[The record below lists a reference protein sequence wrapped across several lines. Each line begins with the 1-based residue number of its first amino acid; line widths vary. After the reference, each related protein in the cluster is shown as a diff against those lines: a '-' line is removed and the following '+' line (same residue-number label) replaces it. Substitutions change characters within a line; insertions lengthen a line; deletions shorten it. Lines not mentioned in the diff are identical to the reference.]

1 MNKNPAPNIAVIKL
15 SALGDIVHAVVIL
28 QFIKKYLP
36 KATITWFAD
45 AKFSEILFLCPQI
58 SRVVSL
64 PLKNGEYKKSLELI
78 ASAKQEEKFDYVID
92 LQGLI
97 KSAAVAKLLGKNS
110 YGFDK
115 FSAKE
120 PLAALFYKHKFSCDY
135 AQNIILRNL
144 SLTAFALGFSFSE
157 DEILAK
163 QPCFS
168 VSQSKFKSLKKKILI
183 APFASEPSKIYDKFG
198 DVIALL
204 DEPQNEIFVCFNG
217 EKEGKEA
224 LNLIKN
230 SSAKS
235 LSLNLKELVSFISS
249 CDLVIGNDS
258 GVTHIA
264 WAQNRPS
271 IALFGNRPAE
281 RNAFA
286 SPVNLTLDA
295 GKKVDARKINKSD
308 FCVRDIAPQAIA
320 NAAKSLLRKDLNEK

>member
-28 QFIKKYLP
+28 QFIEKHLP
-36 KATITWFAD
+36 KAKITWFAD

-78 ASAKQEEKFDYVID
+78 ASAKQEGKFDYVID
-92 LQGLI
+92 LQGLL
-97 KSAAVAKLLGKNS
+97 KSAAVAKILGKNS

-115 FSAKE
+115 FSVKE
-120 PLAALFYKHKFSCDY
+120 PLAALFYGHKFNCDY
-135 AQNIILRNL
+135 AKNIILRNL

-168 VSQSKFKSLKKKILI
+168 ARQSKFDGSKKKILI
-183 APFASEPSKIYDKFG
+183 APFASEPSKIYDKFE

-217 EKEGKEA
+217 EKEEKEA

-230 SSAKS
+230 SNAKTLN
-235 LSLNLKELVSFISS
+235 LSLKELVSFISS

-271 IALFGNRPAE
+271 ITLFGNRPAE
-281 RNAFA
+281 RNAYA
-286 SPVNLTLDA
+286 TPVNLTIDA
-295 GKKVDARKINKSD
+295 GKKIDAKKIDKSD

-320 NAAKSLLRKDLNEK
+320 SAAKRLLDA

>member
-28 QFIKKYLP
+28 QFIKKHLP
-36 KATITWFAD
+36 QAKITWFAD

-78 ASAKQEEKFDYVID
+78 TSAKQEGKFDYVID
-92 LQGLI
+92 LQGLL

-115 FSAKE
+115 FSVKE
-120 PLAALFYKHKFSCDY
+120 PLAALFYGHKFSCDY
-135 AQNIILRNL
+135 AKNIILRNL
-144 SLTAFALGFSFSE
+144 GLVAFALGFSFRE

-168 VSQSKFKSLKKKILI
+168 TSQSKFDSSKKKILI
-183 APFASEPSKIYDKFG
+183 APFASEPSKIYDKFS

-204 DEPQNEIFVCFNG
+204 DDAQNEIFVCFNG
-217 EKEGKEA
+217 EKEEKEA

-230 SSAKS
+230 SNAKTLN
-235 LSLNLKELVSFISS
+235 LSLKELVSFISS
-249 CDLVIGNDS
+249 CELVIGNDS

-271 IALFGNRPAE
+271 ITLFGNRPAE
-281 RNAFA
+281 RNAYA
-286 SPVNLTLDA
+286 TPVNLTLDA
-295 GKKVDARKINKSD
+295 GKKIDAKKIDKSD
-308 FCVRDIAPQAIA
+308 FCVRDIVPQTIA
-320 NAAKSLLRKDLNEK
+320 NAAKRLLDA

>member
-1 MNKNPAPNIAVIKL
+1 MSKNLSPNIAVIKL

-28 QFIKKYLP
+28 QFIEKHLP
-36 KATITWFAD
+36 KAKITWFVD

-78 ASAKQEEKFDYVID
+78 ASAKQEGKFDYIID
-92 LQGLI
+92 LQGLL

-115 FSAKE
+115 FSVKE
-120 PLAALFYKHKFSCDY
+120 PLAAMFYKHKFSCDY
-135 AQNIILRNL
+135 GENIILRNL
-144 SLTAFALGFSFSE
+144 GLVAFALGFSFSE

-168 VSQSKFKSLKKKILI
+168 ASQSKFDSSKKKILI
-183 APFASEPSKIYDKFG
+183 APFASEPSKIYDKFS

-217 EKEGKEA
+217 EKEEKEA

-230 SSAKS
+230 SNAKTLN
-235 LSLNLKELVSFISS
+235 LSLKELVSFISS

-295 GKKVDARKINKSD
+295 GKKIDAKKIDKSD

-320 NAAKSLLRKDLNEK
+320 NAAKRLLDA

>member
-28 QFIKKYLP
+28 QFIEKHLP
-36 KATITWFAD
+36 KAKITWFVD

-78 ASAKQEEKFDYVID
+78 ASAKQEAKFDYVID
-92 LQGLI
+92 LQGLL

-115 FSAKE
+115 FSVKE
-120 PLAALFYKHKFSCDY
+120 PLAALFYGHKFSCDY

-144 SLTAFALGFSFSE
+144 GLTAFALGFSFSE

-163 QPCFS
+163 QPCFNAQQIKIES
-168 VSQSKFKSLKKKILI
+168 SKKKILI
-183 APFASEPSKIYDKFG
+183 APFASEPSKIYDKFE

-217 EKEGKEA
+217 ENEEKKA
-224 LNLIKN
+224 INLIKN
-230 SSAKS
+230 SNAKPLS
-235 LSLNLKELVSFISS
+235 LSLKELVNFISS

-271 IALFGNRPAE
+271 ITLFGNRPAE

-286 SPVNLTLDA
+286 SPINLTLDA
-295 GKKVDARKINKSD
+295 GKKIDAKKIDKSD

-320 NAAKSLLRKDLNEK
+320 SAAKRLLDA

>member
-1 MNKNPAPNIAVIKL
+1 MNKNSAPNIAVIKL

-28 QFIKKYLP
+28 QFIEKHLP
-36 KATITWFAD
+36 KAKITWFAD

-64 PLKNGEYKKSLELI
+64 PLKNGEYKKSLQLI
-78 ASAKQEEKFDYVID
+78 ASAKQEGEFDYVID

-115 FSAKE
+115 FSVKE
-120 PLAALFYKHKFSCDY
+120 PLAALFYRHKFCCDY

-144 SLTAFALGFSFSE
+144 SLTAFALGFRFSE

-168 VSQSKFKSLKKKILI
+168 ASQSKFESLKKKILI

-217 EKEGKEA
+217 ENEEKKA
-224 LNLIKN
+224 INLIKN
-230 SSAKS
+230 SNAKPLS
-235 LSLNLKELVSFISS
+235 LSLKELVNFISS

-264 WAQNRPS
+264 WVQNRPS
-271 IALFGNRPAE
+271 ITLFGNRPSG
-281 RNAFA
+281 RNAYA
-286 SPVNLTLDA
+286 TPVNLTLDA
-295 GKKVDARKINKSD
+295 GKKIDAKKIDKSD

-320 NAAKSLLRKDLNEK
+320 NAAKRLLDA

>member
-1 MNKNPAPNIAVIKL
+1 MSKKLSPNIAVIKL
-15 SALGDIVHAVVIL
+15 SALGDIVHAVTVL
-28 QFIKKYLP
+28 QFIKKHLP
-36 KATITWFAD
+36 QAKITWFAD

-64 PLKNGEYKKSLELI
+64 PLKNSEYKKSLELI
-78 ASAKQEEKFDYVID
+78 ASAKQEGEFDYVID

-97 KSAAVAKLLGKNS
+97 KSAAIAKLLGKNS

-120 PLAALFYKHKFSCDY
+120 PLAALFYRHKFNCDY
-135 AQNIILRNL
+135 AENIILRNL
-144 SLTAFALGFSFSE
+144 KLTAFALGFSFSE

-168 VSQSKFKSLKKKILI
+168 ASQSKFDSSKKKILI
-183 APFASEPSKIYDKFG
+183 APFASESSKIYDKFG

-204 DEPQNEIFVCFNG
+204 DDSQNEIFVCFNG
-217 EKEGKEA
+217 EKEEKEA
-224 LNLIKN
+224 LNLIK
-230 SSAKS
+230 SSNAKTLN
-235 LSLNLKELVSFISS
+235 LSLKELASFISS

-271 IALFGNRPAE
+271 ITLFGNRPAE

-295 GKKVDARKINKSD
+295 GKKIDAKKIDKSD

-320 NAAKSLLRKDLNEK
+320 SAAKRLLDA

>member
-1 MNKNPAPNIAVIKL
+1 MSKNLSPNIAVIKL
-15 SALGDIVHAVVIL
+15 SALGDIVHAATVL
-28 QFIKKYLP
+28 QFIKKHLP
-36 KATITWFAD
+36 QAKITWFAD

-78 ASAKQEEKFDYVID
+78 ASAKQEGEFDYVID
-92 LQGLI
+92 LQGLL

-115 FSAKE
+115 FSVKE
-120 PLAALFYKHKFSCDY
+120 PLAALFYRHKFNCDY
-135 AQNIILRNL
+135 GENIILRNL
-144 SLTAFALGFSFSE
+144 KLTAFALGFSFSE

-168 VSQSKFKSLKKKILI
+168 ASQSKSQSLKKKILI

-198 DVIALL
+198 DVITLL

-217 EKEGKEA
+217 ENEEKKA

-230 SSAKS
+230 SNAKP

-271 IALFGNRPAE
+271 ITLFGNRPAE

-295 GKKVDARKINKSD
+295 GKKIDAKKIDKSD
-308 FCVRDIAPQAIA
+308 FCVRDIAPQTIA
-320 NAAKSLLRKDLNEK
+320 NAAKRLLDA

>member
-1 MNKNPAPNIAVIKL
+1 M
-15 SALGDIVHAVVIL
+15 
-28 QFIKKYLP
+28 
-36 KATITWFAD
+36 
-45 AKFSEILFLCPQI
+45 
-58 SRVVSL
+58 
-64 PLKNGEYKKSLELI
+64 
-78 ASAKQEEKFDYVID
+78 
-92 LQGLI
+92 
-97 KSAAVAKLLGKNS
+97 VAKLLGKNS

-120 PLAALFYKHKFSCDY
+120 PLAALFYRHKFNCDY
-135 AQNIILRNL
+135 GENIILRNL
-144 SLTAFALGFSFSE
+144 KLTAFALGFSFSE

-168 VSQSKFKSLKKKILI
+168 VSQSKSQSSKKKILI

-217 EKEGKEA
+217 ENEEKKA
-224 LNLIKN
+224 LNL
-230 SSAKS
+230 S
-235 LSLNLKELVSFISS
+235 LKELVSFISS

-286 SPVNLTLDA
+286 SPVNLTIDA
-295 GKKVDARKINKSD
+295 GKKIDAKKIDKSD
-308 FCVRDIAPQAIA
+308 FCVRDIAPQTIA
-320 NAAKSLLRKDLNEK
+320 NAAKRLLDA

>member
-28 QFIKKYLP
+28 QFIKKHLP
-36 KATITWFAD
+36 KAKITWFAD

-78 ASAKQEEKFDYVID
+78 ASAKQEAKFDYVID
-92 LQGLI
+92 LQGLL

-115 FSAKE
+115 FSVKE
-120 PLAALFYKHKFSCDY
+120 PLAALFYGHKFNCDY
-135 AQNIILRNL
+135 AKNIILRNL

-168 VSQSKFKSLKKKILI
+168 ARQSKFDGSKKKILI
-183 APFASEPSKIYDKFG
+183 APFASEPSKIYDKFS
-198 DVIALL
+198 DVIVLL

-217 EKEGKEA
+217 EKEEKEA

-230 SSAKS
+230 SNAKTLN
-235 LSLNLKELVSFISS
+235 LSLKELVSFISS

-271 IALFGNRPAE
+271 ITLFGNRPAE
-281 RNAFA
+281 RNAYA
-286 SPVNLTLDA
+286 TPVNLTIDA
-295 GKKVDARKINKSD
+295 GKKIDAKKIDKSD
-308 FCVRDIAPQAIA
+308 FCVRDIAPQTIA
-320 NAAKSLLRKDLNEK
+320 NAAKRLLDA

>member
-1 MNKNPAPNIAVIKL
+1 MNKNSAPNIAIIKL

-28 QFIKKYLP
+28 QFIEKHLP
-36 KATITWFAD
+36 KAKITWFAD

-78 ASAKQEEKFDYVID
+78 ASAKQEGKFDYVID

-115 FSAKE
+115 FSVKE
-120 PLAALFYKHKFSCDY
+120 PLAALFYRHKFCCDY

-168 VSQSKFKSLKKKILI
+168 ASQSKSQSSKKKILI

-217 EKEGKEA
+217 ENEEKKA
-224 LNLIKN
+224 INLIKN
-230 SSAKS
+230 SNAKP
-235 LSLNLKELVSFISS
+235 LNLGLKELVSFISS

-271 IALFGNRPAE
+271 ITLFGNRPAE
-281 RNAFA
+281 RNAYA
-286 SPVNLTLDA
+286 TPVNLTIDA
-295 GKKVDARKINKSD
+295 GKKIDARKIYKSD

-320 NAAKSLLRKDLNEK
+320 NAAKRLLDA

>member
-28 QFIKKYLP
+28 QFIEKHLP
-36 KATITWFAD
+36 KAKITWFAD

-78 ASAKQEEKFDYVID
+78 ASAKQEAKFDYVID
-92 LQGLI
+92 LQGLL

-115 FSAKE
+115 FSVKE
-120 PLAALFYKHKFSCDY
+120 PLAALFYGHKFSCDY
-135 AQNIILRNL
+135 AKNIILRNL
-144 SLTAFALGFSFSE
+144 KLTAFALGFSFSE

-168 VSQSKFKSLKKKILI
+168 ASQSKFKSSKKKILI
-183 APFASEPSKIYDKFG
+183 APFASEPSKIYDKCS

-204 DEPQNEIFVCFNG
+204 GDPQNEIFVCFNG
-217 EKEGKEA
+217 EKEEKEA

-230 SSAKS
+230 SNAKTLN
-235 LSLNLKELVSFISS
+235 LSLKELVSFISS

-271 IALFGNRPAE
+271 ITLFGNRPAE
-281 RNAFA
+281 RNAYA
-286 SPVNLTLDA
+286 TPVNLTIDA
-295 GKKVDARKINKSD
+295 GKKIDARKIYKSD

-320 NAAKSLLRKDLNEK
+320 NAAKRLLDA

>member
-28 QFIKKYLP
+28 QFIEKHLP
-36 KATITWFAD
+36 KAKITWFVD

-78 ASAKQEEKFDYVID
+78 ASAKQEAKFDYVID
-92 LQGLI
+92 LQGLL

-115 FSAKE
+115 FSVKE
-120 PLAALFYKHKFSCDY
+120 PLAALFYGHKFSCDY

-144 SLTAFALGFSFSE
+144 GLTAFALGFSFSE

-168 VSQSKFKSLKKKILI
+168 ARQSKFESSKKKILI
-183 APFASEPSKIYDKFG
+183 APFASEPSKIYDKFE

-217 EKEGKEA
+217 ENEEKKA

-230 SSAKS
+230 SNAKPLS
-235 LSLNLKELVSFISS
+235 LSLKELVNFISS

-271 IALFGNRPAE
+271 ITLFGNRPAE

-286 SPVNLTLDA
+286 SPINLTLDA
-295 GKKVDARKINKSD
+295 GKKIDAKKIDKSD

-320 NAAKSLLRKDLNEK
+320 SAAKRLLDA

>member
-1 MNKNPAPNIAVIKL
+1 MSKNLSPNIAVIKL

-28 QFIKKYLP
+28 QFIEKHLP
-36 KATITWFAD
+36 KAKITWFAD

-78 ASAKQEEKFDYVID
+78 ASAKKEGKFDYVID

-115 FSAKE
+115 FSVKE
-120 PLAALFYKHKFSCDY
+120 PIAALFYRHKFNCDY
-135 AQNIILRNL
+135 AKNIILRNL

-168 VSQSKFKSLKKKILI
+168 ASQSKFKSLKKKILI

-204 DEPQNEIFVCFNG
+204 DEPKNEIFVCYNG
-217 EKEGKEA
+217 EKEEKEA

-230 SSAKS
+230 SNVKTLN
-235 LSLNLKELVSFISS
+235 LSLKELVSFISS

-271 IALFGNRPAE
+271 ITLFGNRPAE
-281 RNAFA
+281 RNAYA
-286 SPVNLTLDA
+286 TPVNLTIDA
-295 GKKVDARKINKSD
+295 GKKIDAKKIDKSD

-320 NAAKSLLRKDLNEK
+320 NAAKRLLDA

>member
-1 MNKNPAPNIAVIKL
+1 MSKNLSPNIAVIKL

-28 QFIKKYLP
+28 QFIVKHLP
-36 KATITWFAD
+36 KAKITWFAD

-78 ASAKQEEKFDYVID
+78 ASAKQEGKFDYVID
-92 LQGLI
+92 LQGLL
-97 KSAAVAKLLGKNS
+97 KSAVVAKLLGKNS

-115 FSAKE
+115 FSVKE
-120 PLAALFYKHKFSCDY
+120 PLAALFYGHKFSCDY
-135 AQNIILRNL
+135 AKNIILRNL
-144 SLTAFALGFSFSE
+144 KLTAFALGFSFSE

-168 VSQSKFKSLKKKILI
+168 AQQSKFKSQKKKILI
-183 APFASEPSKIYDKFG
+183 APFASEPSKIYDKFS
-198 DVIALL
+198 DVIAPL
-204 DEPQNEIFVCFNG
+204 DELKNEIFVCFNG
-217 EKEGKEA
+217 EKEEKEA

-230 SSAKS
+230 SNAKTLN
-235 LSLNLKELVSFISS
+235 LSLKELVSFISS

-271 IALFGNRPAE
+271 ITLFGNRPAE

-295 GKKVDARKINKSD
+295 GKKIDAKKIDKSD
-308 FCVRDIAPQAIA
+308 FCVRDIAPQTIA
-320 NAAKSLLRKDLNEK
+320 NAAKRLLDA

>member
-28 QFIKKYLP
+28 QFIKKHLP
-36 KATITWFAD
+36 EAKITWFVD

-78 ASAKQEEKFDYVID
+78 ASAKQEVKFDYVID
-92 LQGLI
+92 LQGLL

-115 FSAKE
+115 FSVKE
-120 PLAALFYKHKFSCDY
+120 PLAALFYGHKFSCDY

-144 SLTAFALGFSFSE
+144 GLTAFALGFNVSE

-168 VSQSKFKSLKKKILI
+168 AQQSKFESSKKKILI
-183 APFASEPSKIYDKFG
+183 APFASEPSKIYDKFS
-198 DVIALL
+198 DVVALL
-204 DEPQNEIFVCFNG
+204 GDPQNEIFVCYNG
-217 EKEGKEA
+217 EKEEKKA

-230 SSAKS
+230 SNAKTLN
-235 LSLNLKELVSFISS
+235 LSLKELVSFISS

-271 IALFGNRPAE
+271 ITLFGNRPAE
-281 RNAFA
+281 RNAYA
-286 SPVNLTLDA
+286 TPVNLTIDA
-295 GKKVDARKINKSD
+295 GKKIDAKKIDKSD
-308 FCVRDIAPQAIA
+308 FCVRDIAPQTIA
-320 NAAKSLLRKDLNEK
+320 NAAKRLLDA

>member
-1 MNKNPAPNIAVIKL
+1 MSKNLSPNIAVIKL

-28 QFIKKYLP
+28 QFIEKHLP
-36 KATITWFAD
+36 KAKITWFAD

-78 ASAKQEEKFDYVID
+78 ASAKQEGEFDYVID
-92 LQGLI
+92 LQGLL

-120 PLAALFYKHKFSCDY
+120 PLAALFYRHKFNCDY
-135 AQNIILRNL
+135 GENIILRNL
-144 SLTAFALGFSFSE
+144 KLTAFALGFSFSE
-157 DEILAK
+157 DEILDK

-168 VSQSKFKSLKKKILI
+168 AQQSKFESSKKKILI
-183 APFASEPSKIYDKFG
+183 APFASEPSKIYDKFS

-204 DEPQNEIFVCFNG
+204 GDPQNEIFVCFNG
-217 EKEGKEA
+217 EKEEKEA

-230 SSAKS
+230 SNAKPLN
-235 LSLNLKELVSFISS
+235 LSLKELVSFISS

-295 GKKVDARKINKSD
+295 GKKIDAKKIDKSD
-308 FCVRDIAPQAIA
+308 FCVRDIAPQTIA
-320 NAAKSLLRKDLNEK
+320 NAAKRLLDA

>member
-28 QFIKKYLP
+28 QFIKKHLP
-36 KATITWFAD
+36 KAKITWFAD

-78 ASAKQEEKFDYVID
+78 ASAKQEAKFDYVID
-92 LQGLI
+92 LQGLL

-115 FSAKE
+115 FSVKE
-120 PLAALFYKHKFSCDY
+120 PLAALFYGHKFNCDY
-135 AQNIILRNL
+135 TQNIILRNL

-168 VSQSKFKSLKKKILI
+168 AKQSKFDSSKKKILI

-204 DEPQNEIFVCFNG
+204 DEPKNEIFVCFNG
-217 EKEGKEA
+217 EREEKEA

-230 SSAKS
+230 SNAKTLN
-235 LSLNLKELVSFISS
+235 LSLKELVSFISS

-264 WAQNRPS
+264 WSQNRPS
-271 IALFGNRPAE
+271 ITLFGNRSAE
-281 RNAFA
+281 RNAYTT
-286 SPVNLTLDA
+286 PVNLTIDA
-295 GKKVDARKINKSD
+295 GKKIDARKIDKSD

-320 NAAKSLLRKDLNEK
+320 NAAKRLLDA

>member
-1 MNKNPAPNIAVIKL
+1 SKNLSPNIAVIKL

-28 QFIKKYLP
+28 QFIEKHLP
-36 KATITWFAD
+36 EAKITWFAD

-58 SRVVSL
+58 SHVVSL

-78 ASAKQEEKFDYVID
+78 ASAKQEGKFDYVID
-92 LQGLI
+92 LQGLL

-115 FSAKE
+115 FSVKE
-120 PLAALFYKHKFSCDY
+120 PLAAMFYGHKFSCDY
-135 AQNIILRNL
+135 SKNIILRNL
-144 SLTAFALGFSFSE
+144 GLTAFALGFSFSE

-168 VSQSKFKSLKKKILI
+168 ASQSKFESSKKKILI
-183 APFASEPSKIYDKFG
+183 APFASEPSKIYDKFS

-204 DEPQNEIFVCFNG
+204 DEPKNEIFVCFNG

-224 LNLIKN
+224 LNLIQN
-230 SSAKS
+230 SNAKPLN
-235 LSLNLKELVSFISS
+235 LSLKELVSFISS

-271 IALFGNRPAE
+271 ITIFGNRPAE
-281 RNAFA
+281 RNAYA
-286 SPVNLTLDA
+286 TPVNLTLDA
-295 GKKVDARKINKSD
+295 GKKIDAKKIDKSD
-308 FCVRDIAPQAIA
+308 FCVRDIAPQTIA
-320 NAAKSLLRKDLNEK
+320 NAAKRLLDA

>member
-1 MNKNPAPNIAVIKL
+1 MSKNLSPNIAVIKL

-28 QFIKKYLP
+28 QFIKKHLP
-36 KATITWFAD
+36 QAKITWFAD

-78 ASAKQEEKFDYVID
+78 TSAKQEGKFDYVID
-92 LQGLI
+92 LQGLL

-120 PLAALFYKHKFSCDY
+120 PLAALFYGHKFSCDY

-144 SLTAFALGFSFSE
+144 GLTAFALGFSFSE

-168 VSQSKFKSLKKKILI
+168 ASQSKFDSSKKKILI
-183 APFASEPSKIYDKFG
+183 APFASESSKIYDKFG

-204 DEPQNEIFVCFNG
+204 DEPKNEIFVCFNG
-217 EKEGKEA
+217 EKEEKEA
-224 LNLIKN
+224 LNLIK
-230 SSAKS
+230 SSNVKTLN
-235 LSLNLKELVSFISS
+235 LSLKELVNFISS

-271 IALFGNRPAE
+271 ITLFGNRPAG
-281 RNAFA
+281 RNAYA

-295 GKKVDARKINKSD
+295 GKKIDAKKIDKSD

-320 NAAKSLLRKDLNEK
+320 NAAKRLLDA

>member
-1 MNKNPAPNIAVIKL
+1 MSKNLSPNIAVIKL

-28 QFIKKYLP
+28 QFIKKHLP
-36 KATITWFAD
+36 KAKITWFAD

-78 ASAKQEEKFDYVID
+78 ASAKQEGKFDYVID
-92 LQGLI
+92 LQGLL
-97 KSAAVAKLLGKNS
+97 KSAVVAKLLGKNS

-115 FSAKE
+115 FSVKE
-120 PLAALFYKHKFSCDY
+120 PLAALFYGHKFNCDY

-144 SLTAFALGFSFSE
+144 KLTAFALGFSFSE

-168 VSQSKFKSLKKKILI
+168 ASQSKFKSSKKKILI

-204 DEPQNEIFVCFNG
+204 DEPKNEIFVCFNG
-217 EKEGKEA
+217 EKEEKET
-224 LNLIKN
+224 LNLIQN
-230 SSAKS
+230 SNAKTLN
-235 LSLNLKELVSFISS
+235 LSLKELVSFISS

-271 IALFGNRPAE
+271 ITLFGNRPAS
-281 RNAFA
+281 RNAYA
-286 SPVNLTLDA
+286 THVNLTLDA
-295 GKKVDARKINKSD
+295 GKKVDARKIDKSD
-308 FCVRDIAPQAIA
+308 FCVRDIAPQTIA
-320 NAAKSLLRKDLNEK
+320 NAAKRLLDA

>member
-1 MNKNPAPNIAVIKL
+1 MNKNSAPNIAVIKL

-28 QFIKKYLP
+28 QFIKKHLP
-36 KATITWFAD
+36 QAKITWFAD

-78 ASAKQEEKFDYVID
+78 ASTKQEGKFDYVID
-92 LQGLI
+92 LQGLL

-115 FSAKE
+115 FSVKE
-120 PLAALFYKHKFSCDY
+120 PLAALFYGHKFSCDY

-144 SLTAFALGFSFSE
+144 KLTAFALGFSFSE

-168 VSQSKFKSLKKKILI
+168 ASQSKFDSSKKKILI

-198 DVIALL
+198 DVVALL
-204 DEPQNEIFVCFNG
+204 DDPKNEILVCYNG
-217 EKEGKEA
+217 EKEEKEA

-230 SSAKS
+230 SNAKTLN
-235 LSLNLKELVSFISS
+235 LSLKELVSFISS

-271 IALFGNRPAE
+271 ITLFGNRPSE
-281 RNAFA
+281 RNAYA
-286 SPVNLTLDA
+286 TPVNLTIDA
-295 GKKVDARKINKSD
+295 GKKIDAKKIDKSD

-320 NAAKSLLRKDLNEK
+320 NAAKRLLDA

>member
-1 MNKNPAPNIAVIKL
+1 MSKNLSPNIAVIKL
-15 SALGDIVHAVVIL
+15 SALGDIVHAATVL
-28 QFIKKYLP
+28 QFIKKHLP
-36 KATITWFAD
+36 QAKITWFAD

-78 ASAKQEEKFDYVID
+78 ASAKQEGKFDYVID

-97 KSAAVAKLLGKNS
+97 KSAAVAKLLDKNS

-115 FSAKE
+115 FSARE
-120 PLAALFYKHKFSCDY
+120 PLAALFYRHKFNCDY
-135 AQNIILRNL
+135 GENIILRNL
-144 SLTAFALGFSFSE
+144 KLTAFALGFSFSE

-168 VSQSKFKSLKKKILI
+168 AQQSKSQSLKKKILI

-217 EKEGKEA
+217 ENEEKKA

-230 SSAKS
+230 S
-235 LSLNLKELVSFISS
+235 NVSFISS

-271 IALFGNRPAE
+271 ITLFGNRPAE
-281 RNAFA
+281 RNAYTT
-286 SPVNLTLDA
+286 PVNLTIDA
-295 GKKVDARKINKSD
+295 GKKIDAKKINKSD

-320 NAAKSLLRKDLNEK
+320 NAAKRLLYA

>member
-1 MNKNPAPNIAVIKL
+1 MSKNLSPNIAIIKL

-28 QFIKKYLP
+28 QFIEKYLP
-36 KATITWFAD
+36 KAKITWFAD

-64 PLKNGEYKKSLELI
+64 PLKNGEYKKSLQLI
-78 ASAKQEEKFDYVID
+78 ASAKQEGEFDYVID
-92 LQGLI
+92 LQGLL
-97 KSAAVAKLLGKNS
+97 KSAAVAKLLGKHS

-120 PLAALFYKHKFSCDY
+120 PLAALFYKHKFNY
-135 AQNIILRNL
+135 GYGENIILRNL
-144 SLTAFALGFSFSE
+144 GLAAFALGFSFSE
-157 DEILAK
+157 DEILVK

-168 VSQSKFKSLKKKILI
+168 AQQSKSQSLKKKILI
-183 APFASEPSKIYDKFG
+183 APFASEPSKIYDKFS
-198 DVIALL
+198 DVITLL
-204 DEPQNEIFVCFNG
+204 DDPKNEIFVCYNG
-217 EKEGKEA
+217 EKEEKEA
-224 LNLIKN
+224 LNLIQN
-230 SSAKS
+230 SNAKTLN
-235 LSLNLKELVSFISS
+235 LSLKELVSFISS

-271 IALFGNRPAE
+271 ITLFGNRPAE

-295 GKKVDARKINKSD
+295 GKKIDAKKIDKSD
-308 FCVRDIAPQAIA
+308 FCVRDIAPQTIA
-320 NAAKSLLRKDLNEK
+320 NAAKRLLDA

>member
-28 QFIKKYLP
+28 QFIEKHLP
-36 KATITWFAD
+36 KAKITWFVD

-78 ASAKQEEKFDYVID
+78 ASAKQEGKFDYIID
-92 LQGLI
+92 LQGLL

-115 FSAKE
+115 FSVKE
-120 PLAALFYKHKFSCDY
+120 PLAALFYGHKFSYGY

-144 SLTAFALGFSFSE
+144 GLTAFALGFSFSE

-168 VSQSKFKSLKKKILI
+168 ALQSKFESSKKKILI

-204 DEPQNEIFVCFNG
+204 DEPQNEILVCFNG
-217 EKEGKEA
+217 ENEEKKA
-224 LNLIKN
+224 LNLIQN
-230 SSAKS
+230 LNAKTLN
-235 LSLNLKELVSFISS
+235 LSLKELVSFISS

-271 IALFGNRPAE
+271 ITLFGNRPAE

-295 GKKVDARKINKSD
+295 GKKIDARKIDKSD

-320 NAAKSLLRKDLNEK
+320 NAAKRLLDA

>member
-28 QFIKKYLP
+28 QFIEKHLP
-36 KATITWFAD
+36 KAKITWFAD

-78 ASAKQEEKFDYVID
+78 ASAKQEGKFDYVID
-92 LQGLI
+92 LQGLL
-97 KSAAVAKLLGKNS
+97 KSAAVAKLLGKNN

-115 FSAKE
+115 FSVKE
-120 PLAALFYKHKFSCDY
+120 PLAAMFYGHKFSCDY
-135 AQNIILRNL
+135 AKNIILRNL
-144 SLTAFALGFSFSE
+144 GLTAFALGFSFSE
-157 DEILAK
+157 EEILAK

-168 VSQSKFKSLKKKILI
+168 AQQSKIESSKKKILI

-204 DEPQNEIFVCFNG
+204 DDSQNEIFVCFNG
-217 EKEGKEA
+217 EKEEKEA

-230 SSAKS
+230 SNAKTLN
-235 LSLNLKELVSFISS
+235 LSLKELVSFISS

-271 IALFGNRPAE
+271 ITLFGNRPAE

-295 GKKVDARKINKSD
+295 GKKIDARKIDKSD

-320 NAAKSLLRKDLNEK
+320 NAAKRLLDA

>member
-1 MNKNPAPNIAVIKL
+1 MSKNLSPNIAVIKL

-28 QFIKKYLP
+28 QFIEKHLP
-36 KATITWFAD
+36 KAKITWFAD

-78 ASAKQEEKFDYVID
+78 ASAKQEGEFDYVID
-92 LQGLI
+92 LQGLL

-115 FSAKE
+115 FSVKE
-120 PLAALFYKHKFSCDY
+120 PLAAMFYKHKFSCDY
-135 AQNIILRNL
+135 GENIILRNL
-144 SLTAFALGFSFSE
+144 KLTAFALGFSFSE
-157 DEILAK
+157 DEILDK

-168 VSQSKFKSLKKKILI
+168 AQQSKFESSKKKILI
-183 APFASEPSKIYDKFG
+183 APFASEPSKIYDKFS

-204 DEPQNEIFVCFNG
+204 GDPQNEIFVCFNG
-217 EKEGKEA
+217 EKEEKEA

-230 SSAKS
+230 SNAKPLN
-235 LSLNLKELVSFISS
+235 LSLKELVSFISS

-295 GKKVDARKINKSD
+295 GKKIDAKKIDKSD
-308 FCVRDIAPQAIA
+308 FCVRDIAPQTIA
-320 NAAKSLLRKDLNEK
+320 NAAKRLLDA

>member
-28 QFIKKYLP
+28 QFIEKRLP
-36 KATITWFAD
+36 KAKITWFAD

-64 PLKNGEYKKSLELI
+64 PLKNGEYKKSLELVT
-78 ASAKQEEKFDYVID
+78 SAKQEGKFDYVID
-92 LQGLI
+92 LQGLL
-97 KSAAVAKLLGKNS
+97 KSAAVTKLLGKNS

-120 PLAALFYKHKFSCDY
+120 PLAALFYRHKFSCDY
-135 AQNIILRNL
+135 GENIILRNL
-144 SLTAFALGFSFSE
+144 GLTAFALGFSFSE

-168 VSQSKFKSLKKKILI
+168 ASQSKFESSKKKILI

-217 EKEGKEA
+217 ENEEKKA
-224 LNLIKN
+224 INLIKN
-230 SSAKS
+230 SNAK
-235 LSLNLKELVSFISS
+235 LLNLNLKELVSFISS

-286 SPVNLTLDA
+286 SPINLTLDA
-295 GKKVDARKINKSD
+295 GKKIDAKKIDKSD
-308 FCVRDIAPQAIA
+308 FCVRDIAPQSIA
-320 NAAKSLLRKDLNEK
+320 NAAKRLLNA

>member
-1 MNKNPAPNIAVIKL
+1 MNKNSAPNIAVIKL

-28 QFIKKYLP
+28 QFIKKHLP
-36 KATITWFAD
+36 QAKITWFAD

-78 ASAKQEEKFDYVID
+78 ASTKQEGKFDYVID
-92 LQGLI
+92 LQGLL

-115 FSAKE
+115 FSVKE
-120 PLAALFYKHKFSCDY
+120 PLAALFYGHKFSCDY

-144 SLTAFALGFSFSE
+144 KLTAFALGFSFSE

-168 VSQSKFKSLKKKILI
+168 ASQSKFDSSKKKILI

-198 DVIALL
+198 DVVALL
-204 DEPQNEIFVCFNG
+204 DDPKNEILVCYNG
-217 EKEGKEA
+217 EKEEKEA

-230 SSAKS
+230 SNAKTLN
-235 LSLNLKELVSFISS
+235 LSLKELVSFISS

-271 IALFGNRPAE
+271 ITLFGNRPAE
-281 RNAFA
+281 RNAYA

-295 GKKVDARKINKSD
+295 GKKIDAKKIDKSD

-320 NAAKSLLRKDLNEK
+320 NAAKRLLDA

>member
-1 MNKNPAPNIAVIKL
+1 MSKNLSPNIAVIKL

-28 QFIKKYLP
+28 QFIEKHLP
-36 KATITWFAD
+36 EAKITWFVD

-78 ASAKQEEKFDYVID
+78 ASAKQEGKFDYVID
-92 LQGLI
+92 LQGLL

-115 FSAKE
+115 FSVKE
-120 PLAALFYKHKFSCDY
+120 PLAALFYGHKFSYDY

-144 SLTAFALGFSFSE
+144 GLTAFALGFSFSE
-157 DEILAK
+157 DEILTK
-163 QPCFS
+163 QPCFGTQ
-168 VSQSKFKSLKKKILI
+168 QSKFESQKKKILI

-204 DEPQNEIFVCFNG
+204 DDSQNEIFVCYNG
-217 EKEGKEA
+217 EKEEKEA

-230 SSAKS
+230 SNAKPLN
-235 LSLNLKELVSFISS
+235 LSLKELVSFISS

-271 IALFGNRPAE
+271 ITLFGNRPAE
-281 RNAFA
+281 RNAYA
-286 SPVNLTLDA
+286 TPVNLTLDA
-295 GKKVDARKINKSD
+295 GKKIDAKKIDKSD

-320 NAAKSLLRKDLNEK
+320 NAAKRLLDA

>member
-1 MNKNPAPNIAVIKL
+1 MSKNLSPNIAVIKL

-28 QFIKKYLP
+28 QFIKKHLP
-36 KATITWFAD
+36 KAKITWFAD

-78 ASAKQEEKFDYVID
+78 ASTKQEGKFDYVID
-92 LQGLI
+92 LQGLL

-115 FSAKE
+115 FSVKE
-120 PLAALFYKHKFSCDY
+120 PLAAMFYGHKFNCDY
-135 AQNIILRNL
+135 GENIILRNL
-144 SLTAFALGFSFSE
+144 GLTAFALGFSFSE

-168 VSQSKFKSLKKKILI
+168 ASQSKFDSSKKKILI
-183 APFASEPSKIYDKFG
+183 APFASEPSKIYDKFS

-204 DEPQNEIFVCFNG
+204 DEPKNEIFICYNG
-217 EKEGKEA
+217 EKEEKEA

-230 SSAKS
+230 SNAKTLN
-235 LSLNLKELVSFISS
+235 LSLKELVSFISS

-271 IALFGNRPAE
+271 ITLFGNRPAE
-281 RNAFA
+281 RNTYAT
-286 SPVNLTLDA
+286 PVNLTLDA
-295 GKKVDARKINKSD
+295 GKKIDAKKIDKSD
-308 FCVRDIAPQAIA
+308 FCVRDIAPQTIA
-320 NAAKSLLRKDLNEK
+320 NAAKRLLDA

>member
-1 MNKNPAPNIAVIKL
+1 MNKKAAPNIAVIKL

-28 QFIKKYLP
+28 QFIEKHLP
-36 KATITWFAD
+36 KAKITWFVD

-78 ASAKQEEKFDYVID
+78 ASAKQEVKFDYVID
-92 LQGLI
+92 LQGLL
-97 KSAAVAKLLGKNS
+97 KSATVAKLLGKNS

-115 FSAKE
+115 FSVKE
-120 PLAALFYKHKFSCDY
+120 PLAALFYGHKFNCDY
-135 AQNIILRNL
+135 AKNIILRNL
-144 SLTAFALGFSFSE
+144 NLTTFALGFNFSE

-168 VSQSKFKSLKKKILI
+168 ASQSKSQSPKKKILI
-183 APFASEPSKIYDKFG
+183 APFASEPSKIYDKFE

-217 EKEGKEA
+217 ENEEKKA

-230 SSAKS
+230 SNAKPLS
-235 LSLNLKELVSFISS
+235 LSLKELVNFISS

-264 WAQNRPS
+264 WAQNCPS
-271 IALFGNRPAE
+271 ITLFGNRPAE
-281 RNAFA
+281 RNAYA
-286 SPVNLTLDA
+286 TPVNLTLDA
-295 GKKVDARKINKSD
+295 GKKADAKKIDKSD

-320 NAAKSLLRKDLNEK
+320 NAAKRLLDA

>member
-1 MNKNPAPNIAVIKL
+1 MNKNSAPNIAIIKL

-28 QFIKKYLP
+28 QFIEKHLP
-36 KATITWFAD
+36 KAKITWFSD
-45 AKFSEILFLCPQI
+45 AKFSEILLLCPQI

-78 ASAKQEEKFDYVID
+78 ASAKQEGKFDYVID

-120 PLAALFYKHKFSCDY
+120 PLAALFYKHKFSY
-135 AQNIILRNL
+135 GYGENIILRNL
-144 SLTAFALGFSFSE
+144 KLTAFALGFSFSE

-168 VSQSKFKSLKKKILI
+168 ALKSKFESLKKKILI

-204 DEPQNEIFVCFNG
+204 DDQKNEIFVCFNG
-217 EKEGKEA
+217 EKEEKET

-230 SSAKS
+230 SNAKTLN
-235 LSLNLKELVSFISS
+235 LSLKELVSFISS

-271 IALFGNRPAE
+271 ITLFGNRPSG
-281 RNAFA
+281 RNAYA
-286 SPVNLTLDA
+286 TPVNLTLDA
-295 GKKVDARKINKSD
+295 GKKIDAKKIDKSD
-308 FCVRDIAPQAIA
+308 FCVRDIAPQTIA
-320 NAAKSLLRKDLNEK
+320 NAAKRLLDA

>member
-15 SALGDIVHAVVIL
+15 SALGDIVHAATVL
-28 QFIKKYLP
+28 QFIKKHLP
-36 KATITWFAD
+36 QAKITWFAD
-45 AKFSEILFLCPQI
+45 AKFSEILLLCPQI

-78 ASAKQEEKFDYVID
+78 ASAKQEVKFDYVID
-92 LQGLI
+92 LQGLL
-97 KSAAVAKLLGKNS
+97 KSATVAKLLGKNS

-115 FSAKE
+115 FSVKE
-120 PLAALFYKHKFSCDY
+120 PLAALFYGHKFNCDY
-135 AQNIILRNL
+135 TQNIILRNL

-168 VSQSKFKSLKKKILI
+168 AQQSKFESSKKKILI
-183 APFASEPSKIYDKFG
+183 APFASEPSKIYDKFS
-198 DVIALL
+198 DVVALL
-204 DEPQNEIFVCFNG
+204 DDSQNEIFVCFNG
-217 EKEGKEA
+217 EREEKEA

-230 SSAKS
+230 SNAKPLN
-235 LSLNLKELVSFISS
+235 LSLKELVSFISS

-271 IALFGNRPAE
+271 ITLFGNRPAE
-281 RNAFA
+281 RNAYA
-286 SPVNLTLDA
+286 TPVNLTLDA
-295 GKKVDARKINKSD
+295 GKKIDARKIDKSD

-320 NAAKSLLRKDLNEK
+320 NAAKRLLDA

>member
-28 QFIKKYLP
+28 QFIEKHLP
-36 KATITWFAD
+36 KAKITWFVD

-78 ASAKQEEKFDYVID
+78 ASAKQEAKFDYVID
-92 LQGLI
+92 LQGLL

-115 FSAKE
+115 FSVKE
-120 PLAALFYKHKFSCDY
+120 PLAALFYGHKFSCDY

-144 SLTAFALGFSFSE
+144 GLTAFALGFSFSE

-163 QPCFS
+163 QPCFNAQQIKIES
-168 VSQSKFKSLKKKILI
+168 SKKKILI
-183 APFASEPSKIYDKFG
+183 APFASEPSKIYDKFE

-217 EKEGKEA
+217 ENEEKKA
-224 LNLIKN
+224 INLIKN
-230 SSAKS
+230 SSAKT

-271 IALFGNRPAE
+271 ITLFGNRPAE

-295 GKKVDARKINKSD
+295 GKKIDAKKIDKSD

-320 NAAKSLLRKDLNEK
+320 SAAKRLLDA

>member
-1 MNKNPAPNIAVIKL
+1 MSKNLSPNIAVIKL
-15 SALGDIVHAVVIL
+15 SALGDIVHAATVL
-28 QFIKKYLP
+28 QFIKKHLP
-36 KATITWFAD
+36 QAKITWFAD

-64 PLKNGEYKKSLELI
+64 PLKNGEYKKSLQLI
-78 ASAKQEEKFDYVID
+78 ASAKQEGEFDYVID

-97 KSAAVAKLLGKNS
+97 KSAAVAKLLGKNG

-120 PLAALFYKHKFSCDY
+120 PLAALFYRHKFSCDY
-135 AQNIILRNL
+135 AENIILRNL
-144 SLTAFALGFSFSE
+144 KLTAFALGFSFSE
-157 DEILAK
+157 DEILSK

-168 VSQSKFKSLKKKILI
+168 ASQSKSQSLKKKILI
-183 APFASEPSKIYDKFG
+183 APFASEPSKIYDKFE

-217 EKEGKEA
+217 ENEEKKA
-224 LNLIKN
+224 INLIKN
-230 SSAKS
+230 SNAKP
-235 LSLNLKELVSFISS
+235 LSLNLKELVNFISS

-271 IALFGNRPAE
+271 ITLFGNRPAE

-295 GKKVDARKINKSD
+295 GKKVDAKKIDKSD
-308 FCVRDIAPQAIA
+308 FCVRDIAPQTIA
-320 NAAKSLLRKDLNEK
+320 NAAKRLLDA

>member
-28 QFIKKYLP
+28 QFIEKHLP
-36 KATITWFAD
+36 KAKITWFAD
-45 AKFSEILFLCPQI
+45 AKFSDILFLCPKI

-78 ASAKQEEKFDYVID
+78 ASTKQEGKFDYVID

-115 FSAKE
+115 FSVKE
-120 PLAALFYKHKFSCDY
+120 PLAALFYRHKFNCDY
-135 AQNIILRNL
+135 GENIILRNL
-144 SLTAFALGFSFSE
+144 GLTAFALGFSFSE

-168 VSQSKFKSLKKKILI
+168 AQQSKFESSKKKILI
-183 APFASEPSKIYDKFG
+183 APFASEPSKIYDKFS

-204 DEPQNEIFVCFNG
+204 GDPQNEIFVCFNG
-217 EKEGKEA
+217 EKEEKEA

-230 SSAKS
+230 SNAKPLN
-235 LSLNLKELVSFISS
+235 LSLKELVSFISS

-271 IALFGNRPAE
+271 ITLFGNRPAE

-295 GKKVDARKINKSD
+295 GKKIDAKKIDKSD
-308 FCVRDIAPQAIA
+308 FCVRDITPQAIA
-320 NAAKSLLRKDLNEK
+320 NAAKRLLDA

>member
-28 QFIKKYLP
+28 QFIEKHLP
-36 KATITWFAD
+36 EAKITWFAD

-78 ASAKQEEKFDYVID
+78 ATAKQEAKFDYVID
-92 LQGLI
+92 LQGLL

-115 FSAKE
+115 FSVKE
-120 PLAALFYKHKFSCDY
+120 PLAALFYGHKFSCDY

-144 SLTAFALGFSFSE
+144 GLTAFALGFNFSE

-168 VSQSKFKSLKKKILI
+168 AQQSKFESSKKKILI
-183 APFASEPSKIYDKFG
+183 APFASEPSKIYDKFS

-204 DEPQNEIFVCFNG
+204 GDPQNEIFVCFNG
-217 EKEGKEA
+217 EKEEKEA

-230 SSAKS
+230 SNAKTLN
-235 LSLNLKELVSFISS
+235 LSLKELVSFISS

-271 IALFGNRPAE
+271 ITLFGNRPSG
-281 RNAFA
+281 RNAYA
-286 SPVNLTLDA
+286 TPVNLTLDA
-295 GKKVDARKINKSD
+295 GKKIDAKKIDKSD
-308 FCVRDIAPQAIA
+308 FCVRDIAPQTIA
-320 NAAKSLLRKDLNEK
+320 NAAKRLLDA